1 MRNEAHRNTVV
12 LFEINLKPKLNAS
25 NAVYKVH
32 SQLLEDNNCKINENA
47 FAIYSTIHFDCFYP
61 AEGNAG
67 MQSQPNIKAIEKP
80 SFRKLGCFATKIR
93 NQSQQQFR
101 FCSFKRTIKS
111 NEWMRKPWD
120 LFEIFAQMFS
130 KSCPW

>member
-25 NAVYKVH
+25 NAVYKVY

-80 SFRKLGCFATKIR
+80 SFRKLGCFR
-93 NQSQQQFR
+93 NKNQKPKPTAIPVFFVQTNNQIKRMNAKTMR
-101 FCSFKRTIKS
+101 FI
-111 NEWMRKPWD
+111 
-120 LFEIFAQMFS
+120 
-130 KSCPW
+130 